1 MSYEEKNL
9 SFDSYLVSAKFG
21 WLVIFLYLCGCKII
35 KNSAHNQIIN
45 QKHYKKMKLKFLFF
59 CLMSTLTLS
68 LTNAQ
73 SIGLEPDGF
82 RRITLTKLGVVTLP
96 GNIWPYSLD
105 DSDELFDI
113 VQYSDEIVI
122 TAMNECGAV
131 SIEIVSSIGTIYTI
145 STNMI
150 DGAVIEIPTD
160 EFTHGVYTIYVYV
173 EDSTYRGTFV
183 I

>member
-1 MSYEEKNL
+1 M
-9 SFDSYLVSAKFG
+9 
-21 WLVIFLYLCGCKII
+21 YLCGCEII
-35 KNSAHNQIIN
+35 KNSALNQIIN
-45 QKHYKKMKLKFLFF
+45 LKKYKKMKLKFLLL
-59 CLMSTLTLS
+59 CLMSILTLS

-73 SIGLEPDGF
+73 SLGLKSDGF

-122 TAMNECGAV
+122 TAMNDCGVV

-145 STNMI
+145 STDMI

-160 EFTHGVYTIYVYV
+160 GVTHGVYTIYVYV
-173 EDSTYRGTFV
+173 EDSTYMGTFV